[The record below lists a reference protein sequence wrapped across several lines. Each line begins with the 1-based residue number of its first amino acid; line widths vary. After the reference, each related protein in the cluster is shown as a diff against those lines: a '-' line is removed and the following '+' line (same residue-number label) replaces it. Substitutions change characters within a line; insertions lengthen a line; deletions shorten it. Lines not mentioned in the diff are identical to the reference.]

1 MVITLKR
8 LVAIAMKWQKIAGVQ
23 RRRRT
28 ISLPRMSHIVRGGG
42 GGGGGLPHKGHF
54 VVYSADKRRFVVP
67 LTCLNCTIFRELLR
81 MSEEEF
87 GLPGDGPITLPC
99 DAASME
105 YIVSVIKRE
114 VSIELENALLL
125 SLASRECSPI
135 AFVPERLISQYCQ
148 IVTIRGF

>member
-1 MVITLKR
+1 
-8 LVAIAMKWQKIAGVQ
+8 MKWQKIAGVE

-28 ISLPRMSHIVRGGG
+28 ISLPRMSHIVR

-87 GLPGDGPITLPC
+87 GLPGDGPITLTC

-125 SLASRECSPI
+125 SLSVQRKWISTKACST
-135 AFVPERLISQYCQ
+135 AKYQLCNSF
-148 IVTIRGF
+148 TH

>member
-1 MVITLKR
+1 MVNLRR
-8 LVAIAMKWQKIAGVQ
+8 LIAIARKWQEIAGVE

-28 ISLPRMSHIVRGGG
+28 ISLPRVSYLVR
-42 GGGGGLPHKGHF
+42 GGGGLPHKGHF

-67 LTCLNCTIFRELLR
+67 LTCLNRTIFRELLR

-105 YIVSVIKRE
+105 YIVSVVKRE
-114 VSIELENALLL
+114 VSIELEKALLL
-125 SLASRECSPI
+125 SLASRECSPT
-135 AFVPERLISQYCQ
+135 AFVPKRLITQYCQ
-148 IVTIRGF
+148 LVTIRGF